1 MQTSQLICPRTRT
14 VSRQSRVGPE
24 PPSTFAG
31 QIAAIPIAMT
41 LTEAE
46 AETEP
51 LMGVG
56 AAHVIVA
63 DQGKLADR

>member
-1 MQTSQLICPRTRT
+1 
-14 VSRQSRVGPE
+14 
-24 PPSTFAG
+24 
-31 QIAAIPIAMT
+31 MT